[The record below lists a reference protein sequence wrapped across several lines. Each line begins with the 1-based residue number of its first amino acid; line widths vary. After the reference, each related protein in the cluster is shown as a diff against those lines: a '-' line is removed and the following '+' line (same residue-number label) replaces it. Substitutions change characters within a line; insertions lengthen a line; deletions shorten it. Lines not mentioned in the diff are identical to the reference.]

1 MRGDIHLDTLLRVI
15 RICTYVH
22 CILLARAYVCPCIA
36 CTCICLHVHCI
47 LLTHV
52 MCYATTVCSTRVV
65 RVGLYVRSFG
75 RGFLPMYESRE
86 VSTITTQ
93 KGPGDPNE
101 GNQFKIVKGAR
112 YYH

>member
-15 RICTYVH
+15 GICTYVH
-22 CILLARAYVCPCIA
+22 CILLTCVMHIFARALHIACTCICLHVHD

-47 LLTHV
+47 LLTRV

-65 RVGLYVRSFG
+65 RVDLCVRSFG

-86 VSTITTQ
+86 VSTDI
-93 KGPGDPNE
+93 GMG
-101 GNQFKIVKGAR
+101 
-112 YYH
+112 